1 MRSNCEPVPTTTA
14 VLRTTTCTTLWTGL
28 DSAYDC
34 AVVCLLEHSQFWHC
48 AHLVYPRPTS
58 IVWRRVHWSG
68 RFNGG
73 TWGLFRLDGH
83 RHLEVKKGAAVL
95 ATMLHGIAG
104 LIMCG
109 MSLLGG
115 YMFEV
120 VLAIMLSIAIVVGL
134 MLPPVRRLFY

>member
-1 MRSNCEPVPTTTA
+1 MAALGVYFA
-14 VLRTTTCTTLWTGL
+14 LTGIGIWKL
-28 DSAYDC
+28 
-34 AVVCLLEHSQFWHC
+34 
-48 AHLVYPRPTS
+48 
-58 IVWRRVHWSG
+58 
-68 RFNGG
+68 
-73 TWGLFRLDGH
+73 
-83 RHLEVKKGAAVL
+83 KKGAAVL

>member
-1 MRSNCEPVPTTTA
+1 MNQYPPQPPYYAPPPVQ
-14 VLRTTTCTTLWTGL
+14 RTGL
-28 DSAYDC
+28 VWIPRTIALLYACLSIASFGTALTWFIRDQPQSFGEESTGR
-34 AVVCLLEHSQFWHC
+34 VVLMAALG
-48 AHLVYPRPTS
+48 VYFALTG
-58 IVWRRVHWSG
+58 IGIWK
-68 RFNGG
+68 
-73 TWGLFRLDGH
+73 L
-83 RHLEVKKGAAVL
+83 KKGAAVL